1 MIFCARHIGNERSD
15 ATYAAVCE
23 GRTHHDGRQ
32 YALRGDEPRCPKC
45 GRPDEHWTESVPR
58 FAGDGDTLNLTCGNC
73 EHEYQAEMVVNYN
86 FRVRA

>member
-23 GRTHHDGRQ
+23 GRSHHDGRQ

-45 GRPDEHWTESVPR
+45 RRIICVTWNVEGDSVTV
-58 FAGDGDTLNLTCGNC
+58 DGQAVPVCTVDGN
-73 EHEYQAEMVVNYN
+73 YDAT
-86 FRVRA
+86 VRE